1 MAFLPGFET
10 ARLSL
15 RPSTPDDAREVWGFQ
30 QRCLAVPE
38 ALRFMQLSRETV
50 DEVRAR
56 LEARERDGSTPRPR
70 TLAWHAR
77 LRGDSAVIGFAGFVR
92 WNHDHHRSEVFY
104 GVEPT
109 HRAKGIAGE
118 ALSRLLDFGWSE
130 LGLHRAEAHMDPENT
145 ASIRIAEKLGFVR
158 EGRFRESHFSQG
170 RYFDSLVYAKLTE
183 SRR

>member
-1 MAFLPGFET
+1 M
-10 ARLSL
+10 
-15 RPSTPDDAREVWGFQ
+15 PSCSRSA
-30 QRCLAVPE
+30 AVH
-38 ALRFMQLSRETV
+38 ATVAGDV

-56 LEARERDGSTPRPR
+56 LETRQRDGSTPRPR

-77 LRGDSAVIGFAGFVR
+77 LRGDSAIVGFAGFVR

-118 ALSRLLDFGWSE
+118 ALTRLLDFGWSE
-130 LGLHRAEAHMDPENT
+130 LGLHRTEAHMDPENT

-158 EGRFRESHFSQG
+158 EGHFRESHFSQG

-183 SRR
+183 SRQ